1 MGRVVVLGE
10 PVRVMGYALAGA
22 LAIEAEGEEV
32 ARAWASLPADT
43 SLVVLT
49 PAAARALGPA
59 VLDRPR
65 DALIVTMPT

>member
-1 MGRVVVLGE
+1 MGQVVVLGE
-10 PVRVMGYALAGA
+10 PARVMGYALAGA

-32 ARAWASLPADT
+32 ARVWASLPPDT

-49 PAAARALGPA
+49 PAAARALDQA
-59 VLDRPR
+59 FLDQRH

>member
-1 MGRVVVLGE
+1 MLGE

-49 PAAARALGPA
+49 PAAARALGHA
-59 VLDRPR
+59 VLAELR